1 VTFPDGSLVEPG
13 QHFTKIWKIRNEG
26 TCDWHGY
33 SLIYAGGDAMSA
45 SMSTPIQDV
54 KVKAYTNISVD
65 LVAPSRGGLETGYW
79 EFKNAAGQTFGVGSG
94 AQGLIWVQVTIDY
107 PTPVPEAAS
116 ATPGSSSGAPA
127 GCSYSQNNDYVNQIF
142 ALINT
147 ARVQNGLKALTM
159 NPKLTNAALA
169 HSIDMA
175 CNDFISHNGSDGSTW
190 YDRIKAQGF
199 ANYTSARENI
209 YVGSPDFGGD
219 AQGAFTWWMNSKI
232 HHDNILYPTV
242 TEVGIAYI
250 FNPSSTYGGY
260 YTLDLARP

>member
-13 QHFTKIWKIRNEG
+13 QHFTKTWQIRNEG

-45 SMSTPIQDV
+45 SMSTLIQDV
-54 KVKAYTNISVD
+54 KAKAYTNISID
-65 LVAPSRGGLETGYW
+65 LVAPSRGGLDTGYW

-107 PTPVPEAAS
+107 PTPVPDAAS
-116 ATPGSSSGAPA
+116 PTPGSSSGAPA

-142 ALINT
+142 ASINT

-159 NPKLTNAALA
+159 NPKLTDAALA

-242 TEVGIAYI
+242 TELGIAYV
-250 FNPSSTYGGY
+250 FNASSTYGGY